1 MRHFFPLSL
10 AITLSFLSGCGGPED
25 VEMPV
30 PQVFVQEAKRIE
42 YRPIGSF
49 NARLESRN
57 EVQITALVSGEL
69 QAIHFEEGKVVNV
82 GDPLFDIDPSS
93 YAANVAA
100 ADADRIRAKSTLDN
114 NQKTLNRALALI
126 DDGYI
131 SQSEFDQIESDVN
144 SAAAQL
150 RSAEANLQR
159 AQVDLDHASIK
170 AATTGRMSRSH
181 FNVGEVVGPESGPLA
196 TLIGGNMMDV
206 IFQISEAAW
215 YRAARNGIPDVSLS
229 EIADVELVFNDGDV
243 FSEVGYI
250 DYIANRVN
258 ESTAT
263 VEVRATVPNPN
274 DILRPGQFVT
284 ARLTLK
290 TPQSAL
296 VVPQAAVQV
305 DQRGTYVL
313 AVTEDSMVT
322 RVNIVTGQ
330 RLAENV
336 VIEDGLEEGDQV
348 IINGI
353 QRVRAGQTVSA
364 KIAGQEQNDDI

>member
-1 MRHFFPLSL
+1 MRYSTPVSL
-10 AITLSFLSGCGGPED
+10 AIMLGFLSGCGGPED

-30 PQVFVQEAKRIE
+30 PQVFVQEAKVIE

-69 QAIHFEEGKVVNV
+69 QAIHFEEGRIVNA
-82 GDPLFDIDPSS
+82 GDSLFDIDPSS

-159 AQVDLDHASIK
+159 AQVELDHASIK
-170 AATTGRMSRSH
+170 AATTGRMSRSN

-215 YRAARNGIPDVSLS
+215 YRASRDGLPDVSLS
-229 EIADVELVFNDGDV
+229 EVADVELVFSDGEV
-243 FSEVGYI
+243 FSEIGYI

-290 TPQSAL
+290 ESQSAL

-313 AVTEDSMVT
+313 AVREDDMVT

-336 VIEDGLEEGDQV
+336 VIQEGLDEGDLV

-364 KIAGQEQNDDI
+364 KLAGQEPNDDI

>member
-1 MRHFFPLSL
+1 MRQSIPIYL
-10 AITLSFLSGCGGPED
+10 AILVGSLTGCGGPED

-30 PQVFVQEAKRIE
+30 PQVFVQEAKMIE
-42 YRPIGSF
+42 YRPVGSF

-57 EVQITALVSGEL
+57 EVQLTALVSGEL
-69 QAIHFEEGKVVNV
+69 QAIHFEEGKVVNA

-170 AATTGRMSRSH
+170 AATTGRMSRSN

-215 YRAARNGIPDVSLS
+215 YRAARNGLPDVSLYDV
-229 EIADVELVFNDGDV
+229 ADVELVFNDGDV

-290 TPQSAL
+290 EPQSAL

-313 AVTEDSMVT
+313 AVREDNMVT

-336 VIEDGLEEGDQV
+336 VIEEGLEEGALV

-353 QRVRAGQTVSA
+353 HRVRAGQTVSA

>member
-1 MRHFFPLSL
+1 MRHTIPVSL
-10 AITLSFLSGCGGPED
+10 VIIFGFLTGCGGKEEAEAPA
-25 VEMPV
+25 
-30 PQVFVQEAKRIE
+30 PQVFVQEAQMIE
-42 YRPIGSF
+42 YNPVGSF

-69 QAIHFEEGKVVNV
+69 QAIHFEEGRVVSA

-93 YAANVAA
+93 YAATVASY
-100 ADADRIRAKSTLDN
+100 DAERLRAKSTLDN
-114 NQKTLNRALALI
+114 NRKTLNRALALI
-126 DDGYI
+126 EDGYI

-144 SAAAQL
+144 TAAAQL
-150 RSAEANLQR
+150 RSAEANLER
-159 AQVDLDHASIK
+159 AQVDLDHATIRAS
-170 AATTGRMSRSH
+170 TTGRMSRSN
-181 FNVGEVVGPESGPLA
+181 FNLGEVVGPDSGPLA
-196 TLIGGNMMDV
+196 ILIGGNMMDV

-215 YRAARNGIPDVSLS
+215 YRATQNGLEDDSLS
-229 EIADVELVFNDGDV
+229 GAADVELVFSNGDV
-243 FSEVGYI
+243 YSEVGYI

-274 DILRPGQFVT
+274 DTLRPGQFVT
-284 ARLTLK
+284 ARLTS
-290 TPQSAL
+290 TATESAL

-313 AVTEDSMVT
+313 EVLRDNTVSRT
-322 RVNIVTGQ
+322 NIVTGQ

-336 VIEDGLEEGDQV
+336 VIEEGLEEGALV

-353 QRVRAGQTVSA
+353 QRVREGQEVSV
-364 KIAGQEQNDDI
+364 KIAGQE

>member
-1 MRHFFPLSL
+1 MRYTIPATV
-10 AITLSFLSGCGGPED
+10 AIICGFLSGCGGPED

-30 PQVFVQEAKRIE
+30 PQVFVEEAEVIE
-42 YRPIGSF
+42 YRPTGSF

-69 QAIHFEEGKVVNV
+69 QAIHFEEGGEVNA
-82 GDPLFDIDPSS
+82 GDPLFEIDPST

-114 NQKTLNRALALI
+114 NQKTLDRALALI

-131 SQSEFDQIESDVN
+131 SQSEFDQIESDV
-144 SAAAQL
+144 STAAAQL

-159 AQVDLDHASIK
+159 AQVDLDHATIR
-170 AATTGRMSRSH
+170 AASPGRMSRSN
-181 FNVGEVVGPESGPLA
+181 FNIGEIVGPESGPLA

-206 IFQISEAAW
+206 IFRISEADW
-215 YRAARNGIPDVSLS
+215 YRSVRNGLPDVSLS
-229 EIADVELVFNDGDV
+229 EFAKVELVFNDGDV

-250 DYIANRVN
+250 DYVANRVN
-258 ESTAT
+258 ENTAT

-290 TPQSAL
+290 EPQSAL
-296 VVPQAAVQV
+296 VIPQAAVQI

-313 AVTEDSMVT
+313 AVREDDMVT
-322 RVNIVTGQ
+322 RVNIITGQ

-336 VIEDGLEEGDQV
+336 VIEDGLEEGDLV
-348 IINGI
+348 IISGI

-364 KIAGQEQNDDI
+364 KIAGREQNDDI